1 MIDRF
6 PIPQFNQL
14 TTPFYYY
21 DLEVLRA
28 TIDAVKQ
35 QVDSNPFQVH
45 YALKANANPKLL
57 KIIKDAGFG
66 ADCVSGGEVQAALNA
81 GIAAD
86 KIVFAG
92 VGKADWEINLG
103 IDQEI
108 FCFNVESLPELETIH
123 ELAAQKNKIARVAL
137 RINPD
142 VQANT
147 HAYITT
153 GLEENKFGIN
163 LSELDEVLQKVK
175 VLRNIALIGMHVHIG
190 SQITDMSPYADMCG
204 KINELQL
211 HFESKGFKLKH
222 INVGGGLGVN
232 YEQPDA
238 HLIPDFESY
247 FKVFREKLNL
257 RSGQIVHFELGRSIV
272 AQCGSL
278 ISKVLYIKKGSTKQ
292 YVILDAGMT
301 ELIRPALYQAYHHIQ
316 NLSSGLPAQTYDV
329 VGPICESTDVFATDY
344 RLPETKRGDLIAIRS
359 AGAYGETMASRYNLR
374 NLPDSYT
381 SDEVRG

>member
-1 MIDRF
+1 
-6 PIPQFNQL
+6 
-14 TTPFYYY
+14 
-21 DLEVLRA
+21 
-28 TIDAVKQ
+28 
-35 QVDSNPFQVH
+35 
-45 YALKANANPKLL
+45 
-57 KIIKDAGFG
+57 
-66 ADCVSGGEVQAALNA
+66 VQAALDA
-81 GIAAD
+81 GITAD

-103 IDQEI
+103 IDQGI
-108 FCFNVESLPELETIH
+108 FCFNVESLPELEIIH
-123 ELAAQKNKIARVAL
+123 ELATPKNKTAKVAL

-142 VQANT
+142 VQAKT

-175 VLRNIALIGMHVHIG
+175 VLRNIDLIGIHVHIG
-190 SQITDMSPYADMCG
+190 SQITDMSAYADMCG

-211 HFESKGFKLKH
+211 YFENKGFKLKH

-247 FKVFREKLNL
+247 FRVFREKLNL
-257 RSGQIVHFELGRSIV
+257 RPGQIVHFELGRSIV

-278 ISKVLYIKKGSTKQ
+278 ISKVLYIKKGSTRQ

-316 NLSSGLPAQTYDV
+316 NLSSVLPVQTYDI

-374 NLPDSYT
+374 NLPASYT

>member
-142 VQANT
+142 
-147 HAYITT
+147 
-153 GLEENKFGIN
+153 F
-163 LSELDEVLQKVK
+163 
-175 VLRNIALIGMHVHIG
+175 R
-190 SQITDMSPYADMCG
+190 
-204 KINELQL
+204 
-211 HFESKGFKLKH
+211 
-222 INVGGGLGVN
+222 
-232 YEQPDA
+232 DA
-238 HLIPDFESY
+238 QD
-247 FKVFREKLNL
+247 NL
-257 RSGQIVHFELGRSIV
+257 R
-272 AQCGSL
+272 
-278 ISKVLYIKKGSTKQ
+278 
-292 YVILDAGMT
+292 DARKF
-301 ELIRPALYQAYHHIQ
+301 LNNH
-316 NLSSGLPAQTYDV
+316 
-329 VGPICESTDVFATDY
+329 
-344 RLPETKRGDLIAIRS
+344 
-359 AGAYGETMASRYNLR
+359 
-374 NLPDSYT
+374 
-381 SDEVRG
+381 